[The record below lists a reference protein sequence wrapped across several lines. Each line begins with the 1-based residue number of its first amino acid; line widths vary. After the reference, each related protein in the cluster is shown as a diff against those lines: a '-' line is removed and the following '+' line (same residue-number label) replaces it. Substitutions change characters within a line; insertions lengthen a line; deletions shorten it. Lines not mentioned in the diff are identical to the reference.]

1 MSSECFCLHGCGWDP
16 AESTVR
22 LEQME
27 TGHDIGP
34 DEERLYPVQ
43 MITGFHETEQGE
55 MSLAYEK
62 VFVQRSAD
70 GTFIEPFDETP
81 PTHNPAA
88 VSVSDPRFHDEKE
101 RMQTFSGYWPDV
113 YPVDPISL
121 AKNGFVFIGPGDR
134 VKCVFCL
141 NTLRGWETGDV
152 VEDEHRRHY
161 PDCPFVRGAAAN
173 VVY

>member
-1 MSSECFCLHGCGWDP
+1 
-16 AESTVR
+16 
-22 LEQME
+22 ME

-81 PTHNPAA
+81 PTHNTAA